1 MLLYALKVIISA
13 TMIVVATELSKQQT
27 WWGAL
32 VASLPL
38 VSVLAM
44 IWLYIDTGNTAKVAS
59 FATGVFWL
67 VLPSLALFIVL
78 PLLIRAGWGFWPGL
92 IVGCLVT
99 AGLYF
104 LMVQLLPRFGVQ
116 L

>member
-27 WWGAL
+27 WWGSL

-44 IWLYIDTGNTAKVAS
+44 IWLYIDTGDTAKVAS

-92 IVGCLVT
+92 MVGCVVT

-104 LMVQLLPRFGVQ
+104 LELQLLPRLGIQ

>member
-67 VLPSLALFIVL
+67 VLPSLGLFIVL
-78 PLLIRAGWGFWPGL
+78 PLLIL
-92 IVGCLVT
+92 GCLVT

>member
-1 MLLYALKVIISA
+1 MLLYALKVTVSA
-13 TMIVVATELSKQQT
+13 VMIVLATELAKQQT
-27 WWGAL
+27 WWGSL

-38 VSVLAM
+38 VSVLAR
-44 IWLYIDTGNTAKVAS
+44 IWLYIDTGDTAKVAS

-67 VLPSLALFIVL
+67 VLPSLGLFIVL

-99 AGLYF
+99 AGLYD
-104 LMVQLLPRFGVQ
+104 LELQLLPKLGVK